1 MTNQPE
7 SANSIA
13 AAAPMPEL
21 APVMSA
27 TFMAIP
33 SLAVTC
39 YAVYIRS
46 DLPVREMDELESLG
60 WRSFFASQLDAEVA
74 LVPARVLAVHRGRV
88 EVAGEDFHESM
99 ALTGNSAALAITVG
113 DWVLVDKDGPRVDRV
128 LDRFGVF
135 KRGAAGTSKTV
146 QLIAANV
153 DTLFIV
159 TSANR
164 DFNVARLE
172 RYLAVAHEAGAYPLI
187 VITKAD
193 TVESIEPYVARARA
207 LGNSLPVEAMDA
219 READD
224 VDKLRPWCGPGQTVA
239 LLGSSG
245 VGKSTLINTLTGAG
259 LDTRDVRED
268 DQRGRHTTTSRSMHR
283 LAQGGWLVDTPGMRE
298 LRLVD
303 SGGALDDVFGEI
315 TALAADCRFSDCRH
329 QAEPGCAVRA
339 AIDAGVLDQQRLD
352 RFRKLQAEDRRNSET
367 VAERRARDRNLGQL
381 YKSILS
387 GKERLKGG
395 HE

>member
-1 MTNQPE
+1 
-7 SANSIA
+7 
-13 AAAPMPEL
+13 
-21 APVMSA
+21 
-27 TFMAIP
+27 
-33 SLAVTC
+33 
-39 YAVYIRS
+39 
-46 DLPVREMDELESLG
+46 MDELESLG
-60 WRSFFASQLDAEVA
+60 WRGFFASQVDADTA
-74 LVPARVLAVHRGRV
+74 LAPARVLAVHRGRV
-88 EVAGEDFHESM
+88 DVAGQDFHDSL

-113 DWVLVDKDGPRVDRV
+113 DWVLVDRCGPRVDGV

-135 KRGAAGTSKTV
+135 KRGAAGTAHTI

-172 RYLAVAHEAGAYPLI
+172 RYLAIAHEAGAYPVV

-193 TVESIEPYVARARA
+193 AVESIEPYVARARA

-219 READD
+219 REPDD

-245 VGKSTLINTLTGAG
+245 VGKSTLVNTLTGAG

-283 LAQGGWLVDTPGMRE
+283 LPQGGWLIDTPGMRE

-303 SGGALDDVFGEI
+303 SGDALDDVFGEI

-329 QAEPGCAVRA
+329 AAEPGCAVQA
-339 AIDAGVLDQQRLD
+339 AIEAGVLDQQRLD

-367 VAERRARDRNLGQL
+367 VAERRARDRNRGQL
-381 YKSILS
+381 YKSILTD
-387 GKERLKGG
+387 KQRLKGG
-395 HE
+395 NE